1 MNVLLHVP
9 DKSRTDNA
17 FSNAK
22 NILKEGGQ
30 LPRIQ
35 IVFNANAVI
44 DVLEKVIPDE
54 LTDSKHVELILCHN
68 SLKTNNIDPGIIPAR
83 FTIVPAAI
91 LYLMQEQHNG
101 AIYIRP

>member
-9 DKSRTDNA
+9 DKLRIDNA

-30 LPRIQ
+30 PPRVQ
-35 IVFNANAVI
+35 IVFNANAVV
-44 DVLEKVIPDE
+44 DVLDKVIPDE

-68 SLKTNNIDPGIIPAR
+68 SLKANNIDSGTLPPR

-91 LYLMQEQHNG
+91 LYLMQEQNNG